1 MRIISIITAVV
12 VIFALYVLVFER
24 DSFDKL
30 ASGNSIKSVV
40 EARLEEQNTSA
51 ETEISDQEVTQQID
65 NVSELVSVV
74 VYASSS
80 QTLGSYVILR
90 GETEAARFVE
100 VRSETFG
107 QVVSE
112 PLRKGSF
119 VKKNDILCKLDEGT
133 RKTALA
139 DAAAKLE
146 EAKALIPQTEAKL
159 DEANS
164 RLEEAKINF
173 NAATKLSQGGYASET
188 RVASAEAAMRSAEA
202 GVATATA
209 GFESTRARIQSAEAG
224 VAAAEKE
231 IERLIIKAP
240 FEGTLESDTAEI
252 GSLLQ
257 PGALC
262 GTIIQ
267 LNPIKLVGFLPET
280 ELSRVKLGA
289 PVKAK
294 LTSGHEIDGNVT
306 FLSRSADT
314 TTRTFR
320 VEVNVPNDQ
329 LEIRD
334 GQTVEIAIGSDGKKA
349 HLLPQSALTLNDDGI
364 LGIRFIDEQNTTR
377 FAAVNLEQDSKEGVW
392 VSGLDDNVDVIVIG
406 QEFVREGVKVSATYK
421 DISL

>member
-1 MRIISIITAVV
+1 
-12 VIFALYVLVFER
+12 
-24 DSFDKL
+24 
-30 ASGNSIKSVV
+30 
-40 EARLEEQNTSA
+40 
-51 ETEISDQEVTQQID
+51 
-65 NVSELVSVV
+65 
-74 VYASSS
+74 
-80 QTLGSYVILR
+80 
-90 GETEAARFVE
+90 
-100 VRSETFG
+100 
-107 QVVSE
+107 
-112 PLRKGSF
+112 
-119 VKKNDILCKLDEGT
+119 
-133 RKTALA
+133 
-139 DAAAKLE
+139 
-146 EAKALIPQTEAKL
+146 
-159 DEANS
+159 
-164 RLEEAKINF
+164 
-173 NAATKLSQGGYASET
+173 
-188 RVASAEAAMRSAEA
+188 MRSAEA

-294 LTSGHEIDGNVT
+294 LTSGHEIDGNVS

-406 QEFVREGVKVSATYK
+406 QEFVREGVKVSVTYK
-421 DISL
+421 DVSL

>member
-1 MRIISIITAVV
+1 MRIVSIITAVV
-12 VIFALYVLVFER
+12 VIIVLYILVFER
-24 DSFDKL
+24 EAFNKVATGDSIRNVVQERL
-30 ASGNSIKSVV
+30 ERENIETRVSVV
-40 EARLEEQNTSA
+40 NEKVSKQSEKS
-51 ETEISDQEVTQQID
+51 SDLI
-65 NVSELVSVV
+65 SVV
-74 VYASSS
+74 VYTSNS
-80 QTLGSYVILR
+80 QTLGSAVILR

-100 VRSETFG
+100 VRAETFG
-107 QVVSE
+107 QVISE

-119 VKKNDILCKLDEGT
+119 VQKDDTLCKLDEGT
-133 RKTALA
+133 SKAALA
-139 DAAAKLE
+139 DAMARLE
-146 EAKALIPQTEAKL
+146 EAKALIPQTEARL
-159 DEANS
+159 GEANS
-164 RLEEAKINF
+164 RLDEAQINF
-173 NAATKLSQGGYASET
+173 NAASKLSKGGYASET

-224 VAAAEKE
+224 VATAEKE
-231 IERLIIKAP
+231 IERLIITAP
-240 FEGTLESDTAEI
+240 FEGTLETDTAEI

-280 ELSRVKLGA
+280 DLSRVKLGA

-294 LTSGHEIDGNVT
+294 FTSGQEMDGNVS

-349 HLLPQSALTLNDDGI
+349 HLLPQSALTLNDDGL
-364 LGIRFIDEQNTTR
+364 LGIRFIDEESTTR
-377 FAAVNLEQDSKEGVW
+377 FAAVKLEQDSKEGVW
-392 VSGLDDNVDVIVIG
+392 VSGLNDSVNVIIIG
-406 QEFVREGVKVSATYK
+406 QEFVREGVKVAATYK
-421 DISL
+421 DTSL